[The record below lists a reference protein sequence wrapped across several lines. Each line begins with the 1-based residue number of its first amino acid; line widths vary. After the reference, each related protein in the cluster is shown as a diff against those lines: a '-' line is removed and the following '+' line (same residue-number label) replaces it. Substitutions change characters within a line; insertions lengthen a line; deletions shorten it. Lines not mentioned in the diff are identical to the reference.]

1 MIQSFIS
8 GEVGNCIL
16 LGGANVTRNP
26 GTGIE
31 EINEEREERTKE
43 WWSHR
48 MRRFVER
55 VSSVQEFSIFSS
67 RSSANF

>member
-31 EINEEREERTKE
+31 EINEEREKKAGRNGGATE
-43 WWSHR
+43 
-48 MRRFVER
+48 
-55 VSSVQEFSIFSS
+55 
-67 RSSANF
+67 